1 MKKEVFKALVG
12 SHNYNLN
19 TETSDK
25 DYKVFVLPT
34 FDDLFFGRQFSKA
47 VTGDVDIE
55 YHDIRKLS
63 NLLWKSNINFLE
75 VLFSEELEIN
85 INLTKDSRDK
95 IKEIIKLRDQIAR
108 MNLPYLY
115 NACVGMYIS
124 KKKQVDK
131 GTENTQKLIVKHG
144 YDTKQAMTT
153 IRILDFLKRFAEIDF
168 SDFKKAIWYKKP
180 EGMLLIKNGYLSK
193 EAYQR
198 LADKAFNE
206 IESKYKDL
214 YKRQEPNKELNQH
227 LINNIKSIIKNEI

>member
-1 MKKEVFKALVG
+1 MRKEAFKALVG

-19 TETSDK
+19 TQTSDK

-34 FDDLFFGRQFSKA
+34 FDDLFSGRQFSKA
-47 VTGDVDIE
+47 TTGEIDIE

-85 INLTKDSRDK
+85 TSLTKDSKDK
-95 IKEIIKLRDQIAR
+95 IEEIINLKDQIAR

-124 KKKQVDK
+124 KRKQVDK
-131 GTENTQKLIVKHG
+131 GTKNTQELIAKYG
-144 YDTKQAMTT
+144 YDTKQAMAT
-153 IRILDFLKRFAEIDF
+153 IRVLDFLKRFAEIDF
-168 SDFKKAIWYKKP
+168 SDFKKAIWYEKP
-180 EGMLLIKNGYLSK
+180 EGMLLIKDGYLSK
-193 EAYQR
+193 EAYQK

-214 YKRQEPNKELNQH
+214 YKQEPNIELNQH
-227 LINNIKSIIKNEI
+227 LINNIKIIIKNEI